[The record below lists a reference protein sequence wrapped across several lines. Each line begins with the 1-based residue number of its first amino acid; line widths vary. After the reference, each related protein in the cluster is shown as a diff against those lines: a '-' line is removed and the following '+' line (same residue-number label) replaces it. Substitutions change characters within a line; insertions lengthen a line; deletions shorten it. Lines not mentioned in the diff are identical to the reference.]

1 VKEIKDD
8 LSRLNAKI
16 SQLSKS
22 MSALVG
28 EKTRLETRIDFL
40 NNQYVKKNQR
50 MCVVS

>member
-8 LSRLNAKI
+8 LGRLNAQI

-28 EKTRLETRIDFL
+28 EKTRLETRVDFL
-40 NNQYVKKNQR
+40 NKQYVKKNNQ
-50 MCVVS
+50 CVVS